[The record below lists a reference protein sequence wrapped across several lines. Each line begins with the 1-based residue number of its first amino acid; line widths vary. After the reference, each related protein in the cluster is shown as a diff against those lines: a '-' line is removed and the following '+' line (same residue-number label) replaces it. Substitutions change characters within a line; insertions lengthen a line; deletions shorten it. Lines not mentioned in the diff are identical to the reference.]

1 MKEDI
6 HHFGTDPHHYSS
18 HYSNSGTIL
27 HFLIRVPPYTQ
38 MFIKYQVIQ
47 LNVLNKTI
55 VDNFFFLQDNNFD
68 VPDRSFHSMEITWRL
83 SSDES
88 TTDLKELV
96 PEFYY
101 LPEMFMNFEQL
112 NFGVKQSGEIVDS
125 VKLPTW
131 AQNNPRLFVLIQR

>member
-1 MKEDI
+1 M
-6 HHFGTDPHHYSS
+6 
-18 HYSNSGTIL
+18 
-27 HFLIRVPPYTQ
+27 
-38 MFIKYQVIQ
+38 
-47 LNVLNKTI
+47 
-55 VDNFFFLQDNNFD
+55 LQDNNFD

-88 TTDLKELV
+88 TTDLKELI

-101 LPEMFMNFEQL
+101 LPEMFTNFEQL
-112 NFGVKQSGEIVDS
+112 NFGVKQSGEVVDS

>member
-1 MKEDI
+1 M
-6 HHFGTDPHHYSS
+6 
-18 HYSNSGTIL
+18 
-27 HFLIRVPPYTQ
+27 
-38 MFIKYQVIQ
+38 
-47 LNVLNKTI
+47 
-55 VDNFFFLQDNNFD
+55 LQDNNFD

-88 TTDLKELV
+88 TTDLKELI

-112 NFGVKQSGEIVDS
+112 NFGIKQSGEIVDS
-125 VKLPTW
+125 VKLPIW